1 MASLID
7 IRRRIRSIKSSQQIT
22 KAMKMISA
30 ARLRRAQDRA
40 VAARPYARL
49 LREVM
54 ASVSSRVESLEHP
67 LLAEREEK
75 RVAILVVAGDRGLA
89 GAFNTNVN
97 RAVTTLLAGKTWE
110 SVTVLPIGKKALD
123 YWRRRKTPLAE
134 KTYSGIFAKIDY
146 GIAKE
151 IADALAV
158 EFEQGRLDAVYVVF
172 NEFKSVISQIVR
184 VEKLLP
190 ISRGAAGMAPAPAAP
205 PSKAE
210 PAATATATSNVE
222 PIFEPDPATI
232 LARILPRYLEFAVFR
247 ILLESAA
254 AEHAARMTAMD
265 SASKNA
271 GDLIDSLTLTY
282 NRARQA
288 RITKEL
294 IEIVSGASAQ
304 GR

>member
-40 VAARPYARL
+40 VASRPYARL

-54 ASVSSRVESLEHP
+54 GSVSSRMEGLQHP

-97 RAVTTLLAGKTWE
+97 RGVAQLLAGKNWE
-110 SVTVLPIGKKALD
+110 SVLLVPIGKKALD
-123 YWRRRKTPLAE
+123 YWRRRKNPISE
-134 KTYSGIFAKIDY
+134 KTYAGIFSKIDY
-146 GIAKE
+146 SIAKE
-151 IADALAV
+151 IADSLAV
-158 EFEQGRLDAVYVVF
+158 EFEHGRLDAVYVVF
-172 NEFKSVISQIVR
+172 NEFKSVISQVVR
-184 VEKLLP
+184 VEKILP
-190 ISRGAAGMAPAPAAP
+190 ISRGVAGMAPAGEKAEKGEKADPGKSPAA
-205 PSKAE
+205 S
-210 PAATATATSNVE
+210 VE

-232 LARILPRYLEFAVFR
+232 LAKILPRYLEFAVFR

-294 IEIVSGASAQ
+294 IEIVSGAAAL
-304 GR
+304 G

>member
-54 ASVSSRVESLEHP
+54 ASVSSRMGSLEHP

-97 RAVTTLLAGKTWE
+97 RAVASLLAGKSWE
-110 SVTVLPIGKKALD
+110 AVTIVPVGKKALD
-123 YWRRRKTPLAE
+123 FWRRRKTPLAQ
-134 KTYSGIFAKIDY
+134 KTYSGIFSKIDY
-146 GIAKE
+146 SIAKE
-151 IADALAV
+151 IADGLAL

-172 NEFKSVISQIVR
+172 NEFRSVISQVVR
-184 VEKLLP
+184 VEKILP
-190 ISRGAAGMAPAPAAP
+190 MSRGVAGMATAAPQKPEPAAAPAA
-205 PSKAE
+205 
-210 PAATATATSNVE
+210 AATVE

-232 LARILPRYLEFAVFR
+232 LAKILPRYLEFAVFR

-294 IEIVSGASAQ
+294 IEIVSGAAAQ
-304 GR
+304 G

>member
-40 VAARPYARL
+40 VAARPYARV

-54 ASVSSRVESLEHP
+54 ASVSSRMGSLEHP

-97 RAVTTLLAGKTWE
+97 RAVTSLLAGKNWE
-110 SVTVLPIGKKALD
+110 SVVVLPVGKKALD

-134 KTYSGIFAKIDY
+134 KTYSGIFSKIDY
-146 GIAKE
+146 TIAKE
-151 IADALAV
+151 IADGLAL

-172 NEFKSVISQIVR
+172 NEFRSVISQIVR
-184 VEKLLP
+184 VEKILP
-190 ISRGAAGMAPAPAAP
+190 ISRGAAGMETAAPAKADAA
-205 PSKAE
+205 AE
-210 PAATATATSNVE
+210 HARSMVE

-232 LARILPRYLEFAVFR
+232 IARILPRYLEFAVFR

-294 IEIVSGASAQ
+294 IEIVSGAAAQ
-304 GR
+304 G

>member
-7 IRRRIRSIKSSQQIT
+7 IRRRLRSIRNSQQIT

-40 VAARPYARL
+40 IAARPYARV
-49 LREVM
+49 LRDVLS
-54 ASVSSRVESLEHP
+54 SVSSRVGELSHP

-75 RVAILVVAGDRGLA
+75 RVAVLAVAGDRGLA
-89 GAFNTNVN
+89 GAFNANVN
-97 RAVTTLLAGKTWE
+97 RAVAALVSGKPWE
-110 SVTVLPIGKKALD
+110 SVTILPIGKKALD
-123 YWRRRKTPLAE
+123 FWRRRKISLAE
-134 KTYSGIFAKIDY
+134 KTYAGIFSKIDY
-146 GIAKE
+146 PIAKE
-151 IADALAV
+151 IADSLAA
-158 EFEQGRLDAVYVVF
+158 EFAAGRLDAVYVVS
-172 NEFKSVISQIVR
+172 NEFKSVISQVVR

-190 ISRGAAGMAPAPAAP
+190 ISRAQAAIAAAPAP
-205 PSKAE
+205 E
-210 PAATATATSNVE
+210 ATVE

-232 LARILPRYLEFAVFR
+232 LAKILPRYLEFAIFR

-271 GDLIDSLTLTY
+271 GDMIDSLTLTY

-294 IEIVSGASAQ
+294 IEIVSGAAAQ
-304 GR
+304 G